1 MSEVL
6 TSKPGTAV
14 GVSTRVV
21 RHLILDRLY
30 HWLMAIAV
38 FVLLGT
44 AFLPILG
51 VKFQWLEIHWIT
63 GVVLIV
69 LVLAHIVRALFWLD
83 WRSMMIWIED
93 GRDLLLDIRHTLS
106 GGAMPSVRPGKYNAL
121 QKLYHLGTA
130 VLILATGAT
139 GLLMLLK
146 IDTPFWR
153 RDPYWFSSDT
163 WGIIYAIHGLAAMAI
178 VTVLMVHVYF
188 ALRPDEWY
196 LTRSMFRGWISRKEY
211 SDHHD
216 GERWKA

>member
-1 MSEVL
+1 MGDVL
-6 TSKPGTAV
+6 TNKPDTAV
-14 GVSTRVV
+14 GESARVV
-21 RHLILDRLY
+21 RHLVLDRLY
-30 HWLMAIAV
+30 HWLTAV
-38 FVLLGT
+38 AVLVLLGT

-51 VKFQWLEIHWIT
+51 LKFQWLEAHWIT
-63 GVVLIV
+63 GVALVA
-69 LVLAHIVRALFWLD
+69 LVLAHIVRASFWQD
-83 WRSMMIWIED
+83 WRSMMLWVED
-93 GRDLLLDIRHTLS
+93 GRDLVRDIGHILS
-106 GGAMPSVRPGKYNAL
+106 GGAMPPARPGKYSAL

-130 VLILATGAT
+130 VLILALGAS

-163 WGIIYAIHGLAAMAI
+163 WGVIYVVHGLAAMAI
-178 VTVLMVHVYF
+178 VTVLIIHVYF

-216 GERWKA
+216 AERWKA